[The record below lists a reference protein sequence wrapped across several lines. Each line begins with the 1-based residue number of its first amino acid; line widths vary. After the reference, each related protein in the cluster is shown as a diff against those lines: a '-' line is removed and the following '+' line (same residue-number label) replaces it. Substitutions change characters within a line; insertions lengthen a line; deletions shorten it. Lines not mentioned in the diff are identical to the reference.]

1 MASQQRWA
9 LITGASSGL
18 GRDFAHALAEKGS
31 NVVLAARRE
40 EPMERLAEE
49 LRSRHGVKAKVVA
62 LDLSADGA
70 AASLKLRLDADGIV
84 VDTLINNA
92 GHGIT
97 AEFLDAPVDRINAML
112 RLNVLGLT
120 DLTHVFASDMAKRG
134 GGSVMLVASVAA
146 FQPCPHFAA
155 YAASKAYVLSLGE
168 ALHTELKAKKVVV
181 TVLSPGVTETSFFD
195 AAGEAPNAAMKRMMM
210 KSRPV
215 VDIGL
220 AAMAAGKSAVV
231 AGRVNRVMAFLSRLF
246 SRQQLSRITYRMA
259 TT

>member
-1 MASQQRWA
+1 MASQGWA
-9 LITGASSGL
+9 LVTGASSGL

-31 NVVLAARRE
+31 DVVLAARRE
-40 EPMERLAEE
+40 EPMERLADD
-49 LRSRHGVKAKVVA
+49 LRSRYGVKARVIA

-70 AASLKLRLDADGIV
+70 AQSLKSRLDADGIV
-84 VDTLINNA
+84 VHTLINNA

-97 AEFLDAPVDRINAML
+97 ADFLDAPIERINAML

-134 GGSVMLVASVAA
+134 GGKIMLVGSVAA

-168 ALHTELKAKKVVV
+168 ALHTEMKSKNVVV
-181 TVLSPGVTETSFFD
+181 TVLSPGVTDTSFFD
-195 AAGEAPNAAMKRMMM
+195 AAGEEPSAAMKRLMM

-231 AGRVNRVMAFLSRLF
+231 AGRINRVMAFLSRLF
-246 SRQQLSRITYRMA
+246 TRQQLARITYRMA

>member
-1 MASQQRWA
+1 MASKGWA
-9 LITGASSGL
+9 LVTGASSGL
-18 GRDFAHALAEKGS
+18 GQDFAHALAEKGN

-40 EPMERLAEE
+40 EPMARLAAD
-49 LRSRHGVKAKVVA
+49 LRSRYGVKAHVVA
-62 LDLSADGA
+62 LDLSTEGA
-70 AASLKLRLDADGIV
+70 AASLKSRLDAEGIA

-97 AEFLDAPVDRINAML
+97 AEFLDAPADRIQAML

-168 ALHTELKAKKVVV
+168 ALHTELKAKNVVV
-181 TVLSPGVTETSFFD
+181 TVLSPGVTDTSFFD
-195 AAGEAPNAAMKRMMM
+195 AAGEAANAAMKRMMM
-210 KSRPV
+210 KPRPV

-259 TT
+259 MP